1 MIDLQKFCC
10 NPGSDRDHLKRP
22 FNQGGFTNATNGH
35 LIIRV
40 PVMMEYQDQ
49 DDPDLS
55 KHDTWFGTE
64 PEAWFKCPVIEVAE
78 PGVCPY
84 CNGTKEVYVC
94 PECDGE
100 GEVELSTD
108 FNYYDEE
115 ECKTCDG
122 SGQISEPDLEKIKK
136 RKPYIGLN
144 PTKVICFH
152 CDGTGV
158 AGYYHKGIEV
168 GGLLFSDLYLSWLCQ
183 LPNCEIGPF
192 GETEPARI
200 RFDGGEGLI
209 MPRRKD

>member
-1 MIDLQKFCC
+1 MIDLQKFCHK
-10 NPGSDRDHLKRP
+10 PSDGRDELRQP
-22 FNQGGFTNATNGH
+22 FNQGGFTNASNGH

-40 PVMMEYQDQ
+40 PVMPEYQDQ
-49 DDPDLS
+49 EKPDLS
-55 KHDTWFGTE
+55 KHDKWFSAK
-64 PEAWFKCPVIEVAE
+64 PEAWFKCPVVEEAE

-84 CNGTKEVYVC
+84 CNGAKEACIC

-108 FNYYDEE
+108 FNCYDEE
-115 ECKTCDG
+115 KCKTCDG
-122 SGQISEPDLEKIKK
+122 NGQISESDLEKIKK
-136 RKPYIGLN
+136 LKPYFSYPDLKR
-144 PTKVICFH
+144 PCFH

-158 AGYYHKGIEV
+158 AGYDHKCVEV
-168 GGLLFSDLYLSWLCQ
+168 GGIPFSGLYLSWLCQ

-192 GETEPARI
+192 GEKEPARI